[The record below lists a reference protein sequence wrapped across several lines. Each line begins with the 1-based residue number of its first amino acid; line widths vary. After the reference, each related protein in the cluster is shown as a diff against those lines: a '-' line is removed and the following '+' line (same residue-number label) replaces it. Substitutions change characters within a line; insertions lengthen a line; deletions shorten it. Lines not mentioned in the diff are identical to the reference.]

1 MTAYGGRGRRLL
13 TAAIAVAAAV
23 SLCLLGQEASATPAH
38 TRPDSLPAR
47 QTVVNCGGGVQEIF
61 YTPAPGFDPLTAT
74 DAELVANGLPIR
86 PSDAADMTAWRN
98 MVTGPARQPG
108 RACVLGKGPATTGG
122 GSVPLGGGPA
132 GGGTARPAAPG
143 IRVSQSVNWAG
154 YVVTGHTYEDV
165 YGYWTIPNVGTNPP
179 SFAAASSQWIGI
191 GQGGRSGLPLVQTGT
206 EADINVGGPGPTYYL
221 WWEVV
226 PNSAYHH
233 VIDLG
238 VTVRNGNRVYAHV
251 HLSRDDA
258 YLTLDD
264 LTDRAGMT
272 FRFNSGRTTINP
284 DGTAEWVLE
293 RTENA
298 IFGIFPPLARSTVT
312 FSTAQ
317 TSGIRLARRGV
328 GTVPRFAVDMYN
340 CTNPIRELAQTL
352 GITRAGTQF
361 EVKWLRY
368 GHEDRANSGR
378 C

>member
-23 SLCLLGQEASATPAH
+23 SLCLGGQQASASPVSP
-38 TRPDSLPAR
+38 RPDARPAR

-61 YTPAPGFDPLTAT
+61 FRPAPGFDPLTAT

-86 PSDAADMTAWRN
+86 PSDAADMAAWRS
-98 MVTGPARQPG
+98 MVTAPARPPG
-108 RACVLGKGPATTGG
+108 RTCVLGKGPATTGG
-122 GSVPLGGGPA
+122 AAVGGASVGSA
-132 GGGTARPAAPG
+132 AARPAVGALG
-143 IRVSQSVNWAG
+143 ARVSQSVNWAG
-154 YVVTGHTYEDV
+154 YVATGHTYEDV
-165 YGYWTIPNVGTNPP
+165 YGYWAIPDVGSDPP
-179 SFAAASSQWIGI
+179 SFEAASSQWVGI

-206 EADINVGGPGPTYYL
+206 EADINVGGPGPTYYM

-233 VIDLG
+233 IIDLG
-238 VTVRNGNRVYAHV
+238 VTVRDGNRMYAHV
-251 HLSRDDA
+251 HLSRNDA

-264 LTDRAGMT
+264 LTDRAGLT
-272 FRFNSGRTTINP
+272 FRFNPGRTTINP
-284 DGTAEWVLE
+284 DGTAEWIVE

-298 IFGIFPPLARSTVT
+298 VLGIFPPLARSTVT
-312 FSTAQ
+312 FAAAQ
-317 TSGIRLARRGV
+317 ASGIRLSRRGV

-352 GITRAGTQF
+352 GISGGGTQF

-368 GHEDRANSGR
+368 GHADRANSGR

>member
-23 SLCLLGQEASATPAH
+23 SLSLLGQRAIASPAPPQ
-38 TRPDSLPAR
+38 PDTLPAR
-47 QTVVNCGGGVQEIF
+47 QTVANCGGEVQEIF
-61 YTPAPGFDPLTAT
+61 YRPAPGFDPLTAT

-86 PSDAADMTAWRN
+86 PSDPADMAAWRS
-98 MVTGPARQPG
+98 MVTAPARLPG
-108 RACVLGKGPATTGG
+108 RTCVLGKGPATTGG
-122 GSVPLGGGPA
+122 ASVGSGS
-132 GGGTARPAAPG
+132 R
-143 IRVSQSVNWAG
+143 QSVNWAG
-154 YVVTGHTYEDV
+154 YVATSHTYEDV
-165 YGYWTIPNVGTNPP
+165 YGYWTIPDVGTDPP

-206 EADINVGGPGPTYYL
+206 EADINVGGPGPTYYM

-233 VIDLG
+233 IIDLG
-238 VTVRNGNRVYAHV
+238 VTVRSGNRMYAHV

-284 DGTAEWVLE
+284 DGTAEWIVE

-298 IFGIFPPLARSTVT
+298 ASGIFPPLARSTVT

-317 TSGIRLARRGV
+317 TAGIRLPRRGV

-340 CTNPIRELAQTL
+340 CTNPIRELAAAL
-352 GITRAGTQF
+352 GISGGGTRF
-361 EVKWLRY
+361 EVRWLRY
-368 GHEDRANSGR
+368 GHADRANSGR